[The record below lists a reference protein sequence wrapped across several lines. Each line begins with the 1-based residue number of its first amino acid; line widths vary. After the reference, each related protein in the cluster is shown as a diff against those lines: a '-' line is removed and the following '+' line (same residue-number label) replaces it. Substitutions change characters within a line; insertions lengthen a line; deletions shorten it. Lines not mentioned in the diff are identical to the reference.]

1 VSLPALFH
9 NHIFPVS
16 FNTANTNDME
26 LPVSYRMDKLLSGLS
41 GFWQPGQ
48 VYGEINRHG
57 FTQLE
62 STLRLPAG
70 LLSSAR

>member
-1 VSLPALFH
+1 
-9 NHIFPVS
+9 
-16 FNTANTNDME
+16 
-26 LPVSYRMDKLLSGLS
+26 MDKLLSGLS

>member
-1 VSLPALFH
+1 MPLPALFH
-9 NHIFPVS
+9 NHILPVS
-16 FNTANTNDME
+16 FNTANTNDVE
-26 LPVSYRMDKLLSGLS
+26 LPVSYRMDKLPCGLT

-48 VYGEINRHG
+48 VYGKTNRHG
-57 FTQLE
+57 FIQLE